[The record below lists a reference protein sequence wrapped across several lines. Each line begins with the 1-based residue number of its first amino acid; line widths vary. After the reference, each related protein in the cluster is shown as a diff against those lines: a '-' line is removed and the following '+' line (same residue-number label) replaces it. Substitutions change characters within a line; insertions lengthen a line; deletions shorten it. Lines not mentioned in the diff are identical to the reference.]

1 MHKKEKSYI
10 VRNSEEITNNL
21 SDYLKRHE
29 EKDMLRFLTCGS
41 VDDGKSTLIGRLL
54 YDSQMIYEDQM
65 SSLMKDSKV
74 FGTTSDD
81 FDPALLTDGL
91 KAEREQGITI
101 DVAYRYF
108 STEKR
113 SFIICDC
120 PGHEQYTRNM
130 VTGASH
136 CNLAIILVDARYGV
150 MPQTRRHSFIASL
163 LGIKHIVVAVNKM
176 DIVDYDEQVY
186 RDIRKS
192 YEAFAAKLDINDIHF
207 IPISALKGDN
217 VVEPGTNMPWFKG
230 EALLS
235 YLENVQLASD
245 RNLIDFRFPV
255 QYVLRPDLDFR
266 GFAGTIASG
275 SVRKGDKI
283 NVFPSGASTS
293 IKSIVTYDGEL
304 DEAFAPQSV
313 VITTSDEVD
322 ISRGSM
328 LARPNNV
335 PMVENH
341 FDASLV
347 WMNDKAATCSSK
359 YLLKTSTQLV
369 PAEISAIRYKF
380 DINTLHRVKS
390 EDIQMNDISR
400 VEITTHRPVCFDY
413 YVRNKHTGSFILID
427 AITNETLAA
436 GIINEQ
442 SPEIH
447 HGHQSGKEPVSKNIF
462 WENMEVSASEREK
475 MMGHKS
481 ATIWLTGLSGSGKST
496 VAKALERKLVSMG
509 IATFILDGDNIRHG
523 LNKDLGFSA
532 DDRTENIRRISE
544 VAKLMNEA
552 GLIVISSF
560 ISPFLKDRSHAREVI
575 GKDSFVEVF
584 IDADLKTCQQRD
596 PKGLYKKVAEGKIN
610 NFTGVDSPYEK
621 PLNAEI
627 SIKTDELNI
636 RESVEYLVN
645 ELINCNILKSSS
657 GI

>member
-1 MHKKEKSYI
+1 MNKEEKSYI
-10 VRNSEEITNNL
+10 VRDSEQITNNL

-65 SSLMKDSKV
+65 ASLMKDSKV

-108 STEKR
+108 STEIR

-176 DIVDYDEQVY
+176 DIVNYDEQVY
-186 RDIRKS
+186 RDIRKN

-217 VVEPGTNMPWFKG
+217 VVESGSNMPWFKG

-255 QYVLRPDLDFR
+255 QYVLRPNLDFR

-275 SVRKGDKI
+275 SVRKGDEI
-283 NVFPSGASTS
+283 NVFPSGISTKV
-293 IKSIVTYDGEL
+293 KSIVTYDGEL

-313 VITTSDEVD
+313 VITTTDEVE

-335 PMVENH
+335 PMVGNH

-347 WMNDKAATCSSK
+347 WMNDKAAAYSSK
-359 YLLKTSTQLV
+359 YLLKTSTQIV

-380 DINTLHRVKS
+380 NINTLHREKAES
-390 EDIQMNDISR
+390 IRMNDISR
-400 VEITTHRPVCFDY
+400 VEITTHRPLCFDY
-413 YVRNKHTGSFILID
+413 YARNKNTGSFILID

-447 HGHQSGKEPVSKNIF
+447 HDRKAGKEPVSKNIF
-462 WENMEVSASEREK
+462 WENMEVSAVEREQ

-496 VAKALERKLVSMG
+496 IAKALERKLISMG

-560 ISPFLKDRSHAREVI
+560 ISPFLKDRAQAREVI
-575 GKDSFVEVF
+575 GKDCFIEVF
-584 IDADLKTCQQRD
+584 VDADLKTCQERD
-596 PKGLYKKVAEGKIN
+596 PKGLYKKVAQGEIS
-610 NFTGVDSPYEK
+610 NFTGIDSPYEK
-621 PLNAEI
+621 PLNAEV

-636 RESVEYLVN
+636 KESVEYLVN
-645 ELINCNILKSSS
+645 ELIKCNILK
-657 GI
+657 